1 MAPPVFRHL
10 LVGTRGRSFLLLTP
24 AVLAT
29 RPTACLPPLARR
41 TTAAITMPQSGRTF
55 YCSTRGGV
63 KDATFEDV
71 VLGGL
76 APDRGL
82 YVPQQ
87 GIPSIPDKELEEV
100 RGFRF
105 THWID
110 AVQLDAWRS
119 TTDDWDDCIWR
130 FFINT

>member
-1 MAPPVFRHL
+1 MAPSAFRHL
-10 LVGTRGRSFLLLTP
+10 LVGTRGRRFLLLAP

-29 RPTACLPPLARR
+29 RPSACMPPLARR
-41 TTAAITMPQSGRTF
+41 TTALTMSQSGRTL

-63 KDATFEDV
+63 TDATFEDV

-82 YVPQQ
+82 YVPQE

-100 RGFRF
+100 RGEGRCDGLF
-105 THWID
+105 TMDDGDD
-110 AVQLDAWRS
+110 AH
-119 TTDDWDDCIWR
+119 IWR
-130 FFINT
+130 VFVST